1 MVYRGTQM
9 KYLVK
14 DMVKKMG
21 KQLRSKKVYNPG
33 ANRGKAKSNS
43 KA

>member
-1 MVYRGTQM
+1 M
-9 KYLVK
+9 KHLVK
-14 DMVKKMG
+14 DMVKKIG

-33 ANRGKAKSNS
+33 VNRGKAKSNS

>member
-1 MVYRGTQM
+1 M
-9 KYLVK
+9 KHLVK
-14 DMVKKMG
+14 DIVKKMG
-21 KQLRSKKVYNPG
+21 KQLRNKKVYNPG